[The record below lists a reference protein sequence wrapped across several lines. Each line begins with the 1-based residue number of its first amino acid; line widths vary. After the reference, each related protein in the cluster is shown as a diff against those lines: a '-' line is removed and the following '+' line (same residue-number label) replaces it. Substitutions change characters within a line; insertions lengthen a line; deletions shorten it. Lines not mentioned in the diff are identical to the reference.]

1 MERWAMSER
10 AIKKCVFRFFQ
21 RKFAEYSPKIRF
33 VHPPGGEQSEFF
45 NFIRTGLLNR
55 LLEAVLMKKLVAFL
69 KKLSIMIVV

>member
-1 MERWAMSER
+1 M
-10 AIKKCVFRFFQ
+10 
-21 RKFAEYSPKIRF
+21 KIRF

>member
-1 MERWAMSER
+1 M
-10 AIKKCVFRFFQ
+10 RFPLF
-21 RKFAEYSPKIRF
+21 SVKIRF